1 MNTATADIAIKGGN
15 LVNSHGI
22 KQMDLY
28 IKDGLV
34 DAIEPVGS
42 TRQARQEI
50 DATDKYVLPGF
61 IDAHL
66 HPVYADKLDT
76 LSRAAISEGIT
87 TLIPYIGAVKAW
99 GQSKGLLETIDEF
112 IKTSESNS
120 LVDFSIHCTLLQD
133 DIKDII
139 HTIPLL
145 IDRGIV
151 SFKAFMAYS
160 KRGMM
165 LEDPEL
171 IKMME
176 LIAKYK
182 GVLAAHAENGAI
194 IDYLE
199 ESFQAQGL
207 DSPEYIAKSH
217 PNLSEAEAIFRLLT
231 LGATT
236 GCPIYI
242 PHISCA
248 ESIAVVEM
256 FKKWNQVKFYVETC
270 PHYLTLTDDVFN
282 DLGTPAKMS
291 PPLRKQK
298 DIEVLWAAVNNGLID
313 VIASDAAGH
322 MQAAN
327 EPFREKVFSAP
338 NGIPGMESLVK
349 VIYEEGVNNQKI
361 ELSTMVKQMCENP
374 ARIFGLFPQKGI
386 LEPGSD
392 ADVVIFDSETS
403 YTIPPK
409 NPHLNVDYS
418 IYSGRKGTGTVQATI
433 LRGNI
438 IMNDGKLIEAKGSG
452 RFVGGKKIDI
462 QS

>member
-1 MNTATADIAIKGGN
+1 MNTSTADIAIKGGN
-15 LVNSHGI
+15 FVSSRGI
-22 KQMDLY
+22 DPMDLY

-34 DAIEPVGS
+34 ESIEPVG
-42 TRQARQEI
+42 TAKPARQEI
-50 DATDKYVLPGF
+50 DATGNYVLPGF

-66 HPVYADKLDT
+66 HPVYADKMDT
-76 LSRAAISEGIT
+76 LSEAAASEGIT

-112 IKTSESNS
+112 IETTESS
-120 LVDFSIHCTLLQD
+120 SMVDFSIHCTLLQD
-133 DIKDII
+133 DIKDIS

-171 IKMME
+171 IRMME
-176 LIAKYK
+176 LIAKHQ
-182 GVLAAHAENGAI
+182 GILAAHAENGAI

-199 ESFQAQGL
+199 GLYQSQGL

-236 GCPIYI
+236 RCPIYI

-248 ESIAVVEM
+248 ESIAVVEI
-256 FKKWNQVKFYVETC
+256 FKKWGQPLFYTETC

-282 DLGTPAKMS
+282 DMGTPAKMS
-291 PPLRKQK
+291 PPLRKRK
-298 DIEVLWAAVNNGLID
+298 DIEVLWNAVKSGLID

-322 MQAAN
+322 LQSAN
-327 EPFREKVFSAP
+327 EPLREKVFSAP

-349 VIYEEGVNNQKI
+349 LIYEEGVNCQKI
-361 ELSTMVKQMCENP
+361 NLHTMVKLLCENP
-374 ARIFGLFPQKGI
+374 ARIFGLYPQKGV
-386 LEPGSD
+386 LEVGSD
-392 ADVVIFDSETS
+392 ADVVIFNPDLL
-403 YTIPPK
+403 YTIPQK

-418 IYSGRKGTGTVQATI
+418 MYSGREGKGAAITTI
-433 LRGNI
+433 LRGDI
-438 IMNDGKLIEAKGSG
+438 IMNNGKLLGTSGNG
-452 RFVGGKKIDI
+452 RFVRGKEIKTP
-462 QS
+462 